1 MHAALLALRVIGFP
15 RNPALPV
22 LGSDEETGTAEQ
34 VAEEFS

>member
-1 MHAALLALRVIGFP
+1 MHAALPALGVIGFP